1 MCAALQVAAQ
11 AFTFIVGGY
20 ETTASALAFA
30 VHFIAHH
37 QDKEAKLLAEIDAF
51 GRDAVPT
58 FDDLG
63 KVGGRRKLPAPRG
76 LYYTV

>member
-1 MCAALQVAAQ
+1 MILRSSVGSRVVTLLFCCAACNP
-11 AFTFIVGGY
+11 
-20 ETTASALAFA
+20 
-30 VHFIAHH
+30 
-37 QDKEAKLLAEIDAF
+37 DKEVKLLAEIDAF